1 MNWAAVITYLTK
13 SIGGGLMGVVS
24 SLFSLVKQGFNT
36 TMQFHQQ
43 SIATARQIGMTN
55 AQAHAYS
62 QVLAKDATELGIKY
76 GITADAVKKITEN
89 LSNAIGRNM
98 FLSQQQREA
107 IVQMNKL
114 VTEQTT
120 SDFMTQMVS
129 GMGAQV
135 DAVEGAVAKTYATAM
150 RQGLNVQKMSSK
162 VAQNLQLANKL
173 SFRDGVNG
181 IVKMVALSEKVGAN
195 LQSLAGAANNFL
207 ELDKAIENAA
217 KMQMLGGS
225 AAMYGGNPLT
235 AAYEANYDPEA
246 FMERMT
252 KTLGGYATFDK
263 NTGMGRVNGLSMD
276 FVRQIAQNLGM
287 STEEAVTIAK
297 RQAEAKYKEANF
309 GGAINTLAN
318 GNDNIKNFILNTSQ
332 VSGNS
337 LVMKDNNGEMR
348 SLEWFQESAEGQK
361 QLKEMMDLQNMDEKQ
376 LMERQARELTSIN
389 EKIEGFETSLTGLLA
404 QMFQPWIP
412 GLQRFVDNGAQSM
425 LAVGKEFV
433 DGVKPYIPKIRDG
446 IETVVKA
453 VTGISKVIA
462 DGIVPAVKLVA
473 DNWELL
479 LTTIIGVKAANA
491 MNLLPS
497 IGKVGGNAAGKV
509 GSWIGRTRLGGYMVG
524 NSWDRTKGTQWGRF
538 TQARNAA
545 RTSGDGW
552 LKSTLKGFGGAS
564 RGMNM
569 LSKIGGV
576 ASIGIGVGAA
586 LGAFGNYSA
595 NKKAIEAD
603 STLTAREKEEKLRD
617 AEKERNGAIGEGV
630 GSAIG
635 GAIGTFLG
643 GPLGTMIG
651 SWLGGTVGKLVGE
664 NLDKIWNFIKGVGES
679 IVNLIKKGWDV
690 VWDIISTPFKL
701 IGKGISGIGKL
712 LGFSEGGIVPGAQ
725 SNTDNAIA
733 KVASGEMVLT
743 QDMQKNMLKMLSTP
757 VVAKPVG
764 EKEYIYTPTSSR
776 SGMVNGNE
784 VTVRDFN
791 VSINGTIRLDGG
803 SSSKNIDVNELL
815 RDQSF
820 VSSLKDIIK
829 ESINNDMNGGRFNQD
844 VVTRRGGIAN
854 KTIW

>member
-24 SLFSLVKQGFNT
+24 SLFSLVKEGFNT

-173 SFRDGVNG
+173 SFREGVNG

-412 GLQRFVDNGAQSM
+412 GLQKFVDNGAQSM

-446 IETVVKA
+446 IVTVVNA
-453 VTGISKVIA
+453 VTGLASVIA
-462 DGIVPAVKLVA
+462 NNIVPAVRFLSGHWK
-473 DNWELL
+473 ELL
-479 LTTIIGVKAANA
+479 AAIA
-491 MNLLPS
+491 AVAAGS
-497 IGKVGGNAAGKV
+497 FVGKFKKGGKVGASAGRTATNGKTWRQIGRYTKNAYSMSSNPLKGVWNAGKTLTKYSKLARGGV
-509 GSWIGRTRLGGYMVG
+509 GGMVG
-524 NSWDRTKGTQWGRF
+524 GLVGMGVD
-538 TQARNAA
+538 AA
-545 RTSGDGW
+545 ADAGLLGEEGS
-552 LKSTLKGFGGAS
+552 FGHTVGKTAAS
-564 RGMNM
+564 
-569 LSKIGGV
+569 
-576 ASIGIGVGAA
+576 AA
-586 LGAFGNYSA
+586 EYAGLGA
-595 NKKAIEAD
+595 
-603 STLTAREKEEKLRD
+603 
-617 AEKERNGAIGEGV
+617 
-630 GSAIG
+630 
-635 GAIGTFLG
+635 
-643 GPLGTMIG
+643 MIG
-651 SWLGGTVGKLVGE
+651 S
-664 NLDKIWNFIKGVGES
+664 IIPGVGTAVGAGLGAVYGGVKGLLDASTKKIEAVVES
-679 IVNLIKKGWDV
+679 GA
-690 VWDIISTPFKL
+690 TPTVSVKNN
-701 IGKGISGIGKL
+701 
-712 LGFSEGGIVPGAQ
+712 FSEGGVVEGSSYEGDKLKA
-725 SNTDNAIA
+725 NVN
-733 KVASGEMVLT
+733 SGEMIINRSDQGKLFNLLKTKFSLIDNGSRSSDFGSYAVKIASVLSP
-743 QDMQKNMLKMLSTP
+743 MGAAISLLAKNAVLKSDGGLGTN